1 MAQVLNDLSQFA
13 GDVVRGLTSTPKSLP
28 SKYFYDAN
36 GDHLFQMIMTL
47 PEYYLTRAEYEIFK
61 FQCSKIIRTIAS
73 DEPLQ
78 LIELGAG
85 DGLKTKLLLK
95 ELYKQNINFQYY
107 PIDISANAL
116 DILSGSVEK
125 DFKDISIHPIEGEY
139 FKALA
144 SPQLH
149 AKSKKLILF
158 LGSTIGNFP
167 TYEASNFIG
176 CISESMTT
184 GDNLL
189 IGFDLKKHPETI
201 LNAYNDRQGITRDFN
216 LNLLKRINRELG
228 ANFALDQFTHFPIYD
243 PVQAAAKSFLVS
255 MREQE
260 VYIAAA
266 KQRVFFKAYE
276 SIFMEIS
283 QKFDHDMIQ
292 QFASNNGLKI
302 NQTFTDSRSMF
313 ADVMFEKL

>member
-313 ADVMFEKL
+313 ADVMFEKS

>member
-1 MAQVLNDLSQFA
+1 
-13 GDVVRGLTSTPKSLP
+13 
-28 SKYFYDAN
+28 
-36 GDHLFQMIMTL
+36 
-47 PEYYLTRAEYEIFK
+47 
-61 FQCSKIIRTIAS
+61 
-73 DEPLQ
+73 
-78 LIELGAG
+78 
-85 DGLKTKLLLK
+85 
-95 ELYKQNINFQYY
+95 
-107 PIDISANAL
+107 
-116 DILSGSVEK
+116 
-125 DFKDISIHPIEGEY
+125 
-139 FKALA
+139 
-144 SPQLH
+144 
-149 AKSKKLILF
+149 
-158 LGSTIGNFP
+158 
-167 TYEASNFIG
+167 
-176 CISESMTT
+176 MTT

-216 LNLLKRINRELG
+216 LNLLKRINHELG
-228 ANFALDQFTHFPIYD
+228 ANFALDQFTHFPIYN

-266 KQRVFFKAYE
+266 KQWVFFKAYE

>member
-28 SKYFYDAN
+28 SKYFYNAN

-216 LNLLKRINRELG
+216 LNFLKRINRELG

-313 ADVMFEKL
+313 ADVMFEKS